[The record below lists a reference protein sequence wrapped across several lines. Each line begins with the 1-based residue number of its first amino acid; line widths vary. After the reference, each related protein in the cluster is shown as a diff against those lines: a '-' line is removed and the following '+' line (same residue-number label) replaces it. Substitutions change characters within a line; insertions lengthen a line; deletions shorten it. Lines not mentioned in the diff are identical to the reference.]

1 MFNLI
6 LTGKMSKQNP
16 KPLTPAEVAI
26 LQLLAKGFMY
36 KEMAHEKKVNI
47 NTIKKHCSNIY
58 KKLNLRNRTEA
69 TNYYYNTLK
78 AA

>member
-1 MFNLI
+1 
-6 LTGKMSKQNP
+6 MSKQKP

-26 LQLLAKGFMY
+26 LKLLARGLMY
-36 KEMAHEKKVNI
+36 KEMADIKKLNI
-47 NTIKKHCSNIY
+47 NTIKKHCKSIY

-69 TNYYYNTLK
+69 ANYYNTLK